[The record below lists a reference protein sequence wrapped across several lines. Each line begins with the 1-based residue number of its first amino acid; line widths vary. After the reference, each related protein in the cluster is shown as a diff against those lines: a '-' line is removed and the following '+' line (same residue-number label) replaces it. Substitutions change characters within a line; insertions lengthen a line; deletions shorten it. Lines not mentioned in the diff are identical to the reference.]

1 MQKER
6 ELKTSF
12 VYIKIEETEFWAR
25 NAKKKRLVKSSDP
38 LGFIIF
44 LSKKKIAKQGKSSS
58 QKKKFFF

>member
-25 NAKKKRLVKSSDP
+25 NAKKKTRKVFGSSWIYYF
-38 LGFIIF
+38 FIE
-44 LSKKKIAKQGKSSS
+44 KKNCQAREK
-58 QKKKFFF
+58 